1 MCCLKGV
8 GWRQGQSYSSFTLWF
23 LVNETPLCLSFPALE
38 VVIELVII
46 PRAVVIISRVITQ
59 RVRGHRAGR
68 AAGWALWSCRDEAP
82 GSTSAA
88 SCSPLTGT
96 ASGRA
101 DPTDGSAQLSP
112 LLIEVGPVVPLL
124 HPAPFPTHVSGWQPS
139 NLSSSGVS

>member
-1 MCCLKGV
+1 MWVCCLKGV
-8 GWRQGQSYSSFTLWF
+8 GWRQGQSYSSLTLWF
-23 LVNETPLCLSFPALE
+23 LVSETPPCLSFPALE

-46 PRAVVIISRVITQ
+46 PRPVVIISRVITQ

-96 ASGRA
+96 GSG
-101 DPTDGSAQLSP
+101 GSHWWISSAQPSPDRGGTRGASAPSSP
-112 LLIEVGPVVPLL
+112 L
-124 HPAPFPTHVSGWQPS
+124 PS